1 MPRHFLFLQGL
12 PGPFFNML
20 AKALVAAGHDV
31 SRINLNGGDWLDW
44 KQTGGINFRSN
55 IERWP
60 GWLQAFMQKQ
70 AVTDIILF
78 GEFRPHHKAA
88 MEIASKLALRLY
100 AFEEGYLRPD
110 HVTLEYFV
118 AGKKRPLLRQVAQSV
133 IPVDGRF
140 HRRMRESVRYW
151 IAATIARPIYL
162 HYHSHR
168 FYPAWVEMLSWCRRW
183 LSKGLETRE
192 SETALQNV
200 KGRHF
205 FLFPLQLDGDAQIVS
220 HSPFASVADALE
232 HVMDSFAQHA
242 GANSLLLVKRHPYDP
257 DLFNWSRIVHRFA
270 KSKQL
275 TNRVLY
281 VSRAD
286 LDPLLDQCA
295 AVVTINST
303 VGPLALATGKPVH
316 ILGQAIYDQPDLVS
330 SGSPDR
336 FWTNPLQQK
345 QGAFADFIQRL
356 KSETQ
361 INGGFHSETGLNLLV
376 QNALEQIIRT
386 AE

>member
-1 MPRHFLFLQGL
+1 MQRHFLFLQGL
-12 PGPFFNML
+12 PGPFFTML
-20 AKALVAAGHDV
+20 AKALVAAGHNV

-44 KQTGGINFRSN
+44 QQKGSINFRGN

-60 GWLQAFMQKQ
+60 GWLQAFLQKQ

-78 GEFRPHHKAA
+78 GEFRPHHRAA
-88 MEIASKLALRLY
+88 MEIAEKLSLRLY

-118 AGKKRPLLRQVAQSV
+118 SGEKRPLRRQEAQPV

-151 IAATIARPIYL
+151 LAATIARPIFL

-168 FYPAWVEMLSWCRRW
+168 FYPAWLETLSWCRRW
-183 LSKGLETRE
+183 LRKGAELRE
-192 SETALQNV
+192 SDATLKAMV
-200 KGRHF
+200 GKHF

-220 HSPFASVADALE
+220 RSPFASVADALE
-232 HVMDSFAQHA
+232 YIMDSFAQHA
-242 GANSLLLVKRHPYDP
+242 DADNVLLVKRHPYDP
-257 DLFNWSRIVHRFA
+257 DLFNWSKTIKRLA
-270 KSKQL
+270 QAKQL
-275 TNRVLY
+275 TGRVFY

-286 LDPLLDQCA
+286 LDPLLEQCV

-303 VGPLALATGKPVH
+303 VGPLALAAGKPVH
-316 ILGQAIYDQPDLVS
+316 ILGQAIYDHPDLVS
-330 SGSPDR
+330 SGRPDR
-336 FWTNPLQQK
+336 FWKMPHHQK
-345 QGAFADFIQRL
+345 DGAFAAFVNRL
-356 KSETQ
+356 KLETQ

-376 QNALEQIIRT
+376 QNALGQIIRT